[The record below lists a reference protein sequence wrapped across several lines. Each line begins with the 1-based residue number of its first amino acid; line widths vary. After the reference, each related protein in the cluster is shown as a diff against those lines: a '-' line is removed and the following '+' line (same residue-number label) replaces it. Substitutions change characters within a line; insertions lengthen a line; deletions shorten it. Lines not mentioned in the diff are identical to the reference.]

1 MLCERILQDT
11 GVATL
16 PGVSFGRPDFKFAL
30 RLAYVDF
37 NGANVLA
44 EAGAVTLDEPLTDD
58 FVEQTCPKV
67 CTGIERLCSWAN
79 DFR

>member
-1 MLCERILQDT
+1 MLCERVLQDT

-37 NGANVLA
+37 DGANVLA
-44 EAGAVTLDEPLTDD
+44 EAGAVTLDELLTEE
-58 FVEQTCPKV
+58 FVEKNCPKV
-67 CTGIERLCSWAN
+67 STGIERLCSWAN